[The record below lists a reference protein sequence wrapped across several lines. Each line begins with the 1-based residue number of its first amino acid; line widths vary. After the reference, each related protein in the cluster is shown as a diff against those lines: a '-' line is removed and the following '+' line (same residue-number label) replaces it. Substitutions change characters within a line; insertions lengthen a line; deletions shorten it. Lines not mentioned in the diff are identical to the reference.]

1 MRTRKRF
8 ISYLLQNQNKNI
20 EMLGFE
26 HTLGIPVLPLVYIT
40 TAVSDGRG
48 KLASTGL
55 SSPKL
60 PTSSNDLTVQLVHFS
75 AKDTSVET
83 PSSLM

>member
-1 MRTRKRF
+1 MP
-8 ISYLLQNQNKNI
+8 
-20 EMLGFE
+20 GFE
-26 HTLGIPVLPLVYIT
+26 YTLGIPVLPLVYII

-48 KLASTGL
+48 KFNSTGL
-55 SSPKL
+55 SNPKL
-60 PTSSNDLTVQLVHFS
+60 STSSNDLTVQLVHFS